1 MADKPKLVTPPPVQ
15 VNARRIVAAGTA
27 LFFLGFVVLLF
38 FYDWLGRHHHRTWL
52 WTCLAGGVLGVIG
65 YLQMLRHRRMG
76 RTV

>member
-27 LFFLGFVVLLF
+27 LFALGFVVLLF
-38 FYDWLGRHHHRTWL
+38 FYDWLGRHHHRIWL
-52 WTCLAGGVLGVIG
+52 WTCLAGAVLGVIG
-65 YLQMLRHRRMG
+65 YLQMLRHKRMG